1 LLLTLKAIQFPNHEQ
16 IEQGNLSV
24 DEFVEQLYG
33 DINRLL
39 SDDIGQNLKIDTPT
53 NQTSTT
59 ICCPNCN
66 KALLDKPKLV
76 VCEAQCGFKIWKT
89 VCEKTLTT
97 KQIETLVKK
106 GKTGI
111 IKGFKSKAGK
121 NFDATLILQDKT
133 TGATRFE
140 FENNR

>member
-1 LLLTLKAIQFPNHEQ
+1 
-16 IEQGNLSV
+16 
-24 DEFVEQLYG
+24 
-33 DINRLL
+33 
-39 SDDIGQNLKIDTPT
+39 IGQNLKIDTAT
-53 NQTSTT
+53 THQTGSAM
-59 ICCPNCN
+59 CCPNCD

-97 KQIETLVKK
+97 KQVETLVKK

-121 NFDATLILQDKT
+121 NFDAALILKDKT
-133 TGATRFE
+133 TGAIKFE
-140 FENNR
+140 FENNREIT